1 MNGPTQTAT
10 TPSAVS
16 VNAQAAFLPS
26 RTAISTTA
34 TTRAGHAV
42 AFIAE
47 AMPSA
52 RPARI
57 ARLTEV
63 GRR

>member
-1 MNGPTQTAT
+1 M
-10 TPSAVS
+10 
-16 VNAQAAFLPS
+16 NAQAAFLPS

-52 RPARI
+52 RPART
-57 ARLTEV
+57 AKLTEV